1 MKPTN
6 KIRFYLCLTVMLLSL
21 SANYIQAQ
29 SIRHILI
36 VDSYDG
42 NVNWANMLIDS
53 VISKVSLQYE
63 KIDFTRV
70 ELKSNRNINHN
81 DLSLSSVPVPDMVLA
96 IGEEAKRYV
105 SKVDNQVSIFNSI
118 PKIMISTETN
128 FPQGSTGVSF
138 EIPAKENIELIRK
151 VLTNL
156 DEILFIDDDYEGS
169 RAAIR
174 LIKEEMKRQ
183 HINVPFR
190 SIIHTDNFD
199 DTELSTVLDN
209 KPNRAILTYAWDF
222 KFKNSTFNF
231 NTIDSLLTNSITSP
245 IFSMTNIGYNNAYV
259 IGGYNLSIKMGSEKI
274 IDQIIKIIKG
284 SSITDIQPES
294 LKNGNIILNKAA
306 IKHFSLESTTDGF
319 FEVEYINVPES
330 FTGQNELLIIFIT
343 IALLIFFSLIYL
355 SVKYIQA
362 SKEDSIK
369 LKEYKNKY
377 DILEKIYTK
386 SKIYF
391 AIYDSMGEKQFDI
404 IGDESDE
411 NSLQVKKYLPDNLF
425 KAQFLS
431 NEIKDNIRSK
441 KESNL
446 RIKDDNSTIKIIIKP
461 LAGNIN
467 SPFKYSIS
475 ITIDHS
481 EKDSNKRNDTYYNL
495 IDEISQIYTLGIA
508 SYNIYTRKGHA
519 TKRWYTNMEEKE
531 NSTNENITLKYTNI
545 STKDKAEINDF
556 IKEVIEGKATK
567 FQKEIQV
574 NIIDPVNGKHKT
586 KWINYQI
593 ILKDYYPSA
602 NNITLIEIN
611 YDITENKQRET
622 DLEIYNDKAKEAY
635 RYSTD
640 FINNISH
647 EIRTPLTSIIGF
659 SKMLIIDQ
667 NSENKEIVN
676 IIKRNNVLL
685 IELINNILS
694 LANIDSGN
702 YVMNMSDLNLN
713 DIFKDLRITTVHM
726 LSTEKLLTHKNIE
739 ILIDTPNTP
748 HTIHTDEWNF
758 RQVMINL
765 LSNAVKFTTS
775 GTIIFGYQIHEES
788 TYFYVKDTGCGIAQ
802 QNLDKIFH
810 RFEKIDVFTAGNG
823 LGLSLC
829 KSIITLLG
837 GEIGVTSKEGE
848 GSTFWF
854 ILK

>member
-1 MKPTN
+1 M
-6 KIRFYLCLTVMLLSL
+6 TVMLLSL

-475 ITIDHS
+475 ITIDQS

>member
-411 NSLQVKKYLPDNLF
+411 NSLQVKKYLPD
-425 KAQFLS
+425 
-431 NEIKDNIRSK
+431 
-441 KESNL
+441 
-446 RIKDDNSTIKIIIKP
+446 
-461 LAGNIN
+461 
-467 SPFKYSIS
+467 
-475 ITIDHS
+475 
-481 EKDSNKRNDTYYNL
+481 
-495 IDEISQIYTLGIA
+495 
-508 SYNIYTRKGHA
+508 
-519 TKRWYTNMEEKE
+519 
-531 NSTNENITLKYTNI
+531 
-545 STKDKAEINDF
+545 
-556 IKEVIEGKATK
+556 
-567 FQKEIQV
+567 
-574 NIIDPVNGKHKT
+574 
-586 KWINYQI
+586 
-593 ILKDYYPSA
+593 
-602 NNITLIEIN
+602 
-611 YDITENKQRET
+611 
-622 DLEIYNDKAKEAY
+622 
-635 RYSTD
+635 
-640 FINNISH
+640 
-647 EIRTPLTSIIGF
+647 
-659 SKMLIIDQ
+659 
-667 NSENKEIVN
+667 
-676 IIKRNNVLL
+676 
-685 IELINNILS
+685 LS
-694 LANIDSGN
+694 L
-702 YVMNMSDLNLN
+702 
-713 DIFKDLRITTVHM
+713 
-726 LSTEKLLTHKNIE
+726 
-739 ILIDTPNTP
+739 
-748 HTIHTDEWNF
+748 IH
-758 RQVMINL
+758 I
-765 LSNAVKFTTS
+765 
-775 GTIIFGYQIHEES
+775 
-788 TYFYVKDTGCGIAQ
+788 
-802 QNLDKIFH
+802 
-810 RFEKIDVFTAGNG
+810 
-823 LGLSLC
+823 
-829 KSIITLLG
+829 
-837 GEIGVTSKEGE
+837 
-848 GSTFWF
+848 
-854 ILK
+854 

>member
-1 MKPTN
+1 
-6 KIRFYLCLTVMLLSL
+6 MLLSL

>member
-1 MKPTN
+1 
-6 KIRFYLCLTVMLLSL
+6 MLLSL

-702 YVMNMSDLNLN
+702 YEMNMSDLNLN